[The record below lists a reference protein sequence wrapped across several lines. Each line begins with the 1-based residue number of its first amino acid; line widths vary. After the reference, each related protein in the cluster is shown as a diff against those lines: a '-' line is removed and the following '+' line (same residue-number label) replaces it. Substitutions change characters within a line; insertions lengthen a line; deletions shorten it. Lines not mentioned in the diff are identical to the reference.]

1 MKVKSR
7 PQTKGSQSYSGRHN
21 AGVVGADPTRST
33 ISRASNFFSYW
44 LFLFIA
50 TALNNYM
57 ETNHV
62 RPTKLCTKCNCQIA
76 NNNIKIHF
84 EKCNG
89 IPSHAVRKSN
99 NLHINEPSKLKHE
112 ENLNWE
118 EIQKFYDDK
127 HTFRDVQ
134 EKYNFSSNILAKY
147 IKMGLLKT
155 RSSWETSRIIGN
167 YDNLKRSEE
176 TREKISKGMR
186 KAVLE
191 GRQRTPRPYGT
202 YGTTIRHTSWLGNE
216 EVLHGGWEF
225 KVAKYMDE
233 HKIHYCK
240 SKEHFTYIFEGREHE
255 YFPDFYLQAY
265 DLFIEVKGQV
275 MPKDLEK
282 WKQFPKKLLIIDQ
295 KSIKR
300 LEEFFSDLPTK

>member
-1 MKVKSR
+1 MKIIVLGIIERQWDRSPPPLPLYKS
-7 PQTKGSQSYSGRHN
+7 SE
-21 AGVVGADPTRST
+21 
-33 ISRASNFFSYW
+33 
-44 LFLFIA
+44 LFLVDCFYFVPSR
-50 TALNNYM
+50 LNNYM

-62 RPTKLCTKCNCQIA
+62 RPTKLCTKCNCRIA

-84 EKCNG
+84 ERCNG
-89 IPSHAVRKSN
+89 TPSHAVRKSN
-99 NLHINEPSKLKHE
+99 KLPINPNYNNDTYKSNLAALDWK
-112 ENLNWE
+112 
-118 EIQKFYDDK
+118 EIQAYYDDN

-134 EKYNFSSNILAKY
+134 EQYNLSSIRLARY
-147 IKMGLLKT
+147 IKEGYLKT
-155 RSSWETSRIIGN
+155 RSSTET
-167 YDNLKRSEE
+167 LKLRGTRKTPTMTPEM
-176 TREKISKGMR
+176 REKVSKGMR

-191 GRQRTPRPYGT
+191 GRQRTPRPYASRLII
-202 YGTTIRHTSWLGNE
+202 YNHISWLGNE
-216 EVLHGGWEF
+216 EVLHGGWEL

-255 YFPDFYLQAY
+255 YFPDFYLQKY

-295 KSIKR
+295 KTIKR

>member
-1 MKVKSR
+1 M
-7 PQTKGSQSYSGRHN
+7 
-21 AGVVGADPTRST
+21 A
-33 ISRASNFFSYW
+33 
-44 LFLFIA
+44 
-50 TALNNYM
+50 
-57 ETNHV
+57 TNHI
-62 RPTKLCTKCNCQIA
+62 RPTKLCPKCNCLIA
-76 NNNIKIHF
+76 TSGIKKHT
-84 EKCNG
+84 KACNG
-89 IPSHAVRKSN
+89 KPSHAVRKSN
-99 NLHINEPSKLKHE
+99 NLHINEVSKPK
-112 ENLNWE
+112 NYNDLNWE
-118 EIQKFYDDK
+118 EIQKFYDDN
-127 HTFRDVQ
+127 HTFKDVQ
-134 EKYNFSSNILAKY
+134 LKYKISTNGLAKCV
-147 IKMGLLKT
+147 KLGLFKT
-155 RSSWETSRIIGN
+155 RSSSETSKLRGTN
-167 YDNLKRSEE
+167 KPPVMTPEM
-176 TREKISKGMR
+176 REKVSKGMR

-216 EVLHGGWEF
+216 EVLHGGWEL

-295 KSIKR
+295 KTIKR